1 MFSRNVKVAL
11 VRNGVKVIHTMDN
24 YQSSED
30 QAAGGAVLHLEK
42 GDKVWLQVAGGEL
55 FNGLFADEDDD
66 RTFSGVLLFG
76 AD

>member
-1 MFSRNVKVAL
+1 MN
-11 VRNGVKVIHTMDN
+11 N
-24 YQSSED
+24 YTIRGCPAPGEGGQS
-30 QAAGGAVLHLEK
+30 
-42 GDKVWLQVAGGEL
+42 VAGGEL